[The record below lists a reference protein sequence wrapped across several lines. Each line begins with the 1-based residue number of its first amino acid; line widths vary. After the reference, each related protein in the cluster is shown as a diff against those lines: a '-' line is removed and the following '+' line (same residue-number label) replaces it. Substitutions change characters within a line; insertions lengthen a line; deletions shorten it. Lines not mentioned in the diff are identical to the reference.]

1 MLVCDQQFVVIPPPA
16 QKGRRRLTEHQKE
29 VARSKKYVQLVFAY
43 NWQTLAKQLIDFI
56 ETFSFTQY
64 VCTCIHIYIIK
75 FISRI
80 CCGDRIVDVTF
91 YNDLDRSLDT
101 QLHSQL
107 TCDNT
112 QLTWYVLYP
121 FPLYF

>member
-1 MLVCDQQFVVIPPPA
+1 VFVCDQRFVVIPPPA

-29 VARSKKYVQLVFAY
+29 VARSKKYVLPLTFAC
-43 NWQTLAKQLIDFI
+43 NWQALAIQLIDFV
-56 ETFSFTQY
+56 EMFSYKQY
-64 VCTCIHIYIIK
+64 VCIIE

-112 QLTWYVLYP
+112 QLTWCVRYL